1 MKQSRTKKYP
11 LAAYTNIM
19 SGEYFEAFYMG
30 TEDIEGKPFYIL
42 RMKTHP
48 RVVKMAVG
56 ALRKTKIAQ

>member
-1 MKQSRTKKYP
+1 
-11 LAAYTNIM
+11 M